1 MLPKWPTFGRSYVD
15 ELPNDDAS
23 HTRQCV
29 VLNTSVLSF
38 TRKKENMTPVF
49 LQNFCQPT
57 FSSGF
62 IPNSLTLLHKKRSCY
77 TSEKEFSEMHF
88 ESPRKSFILHF
99 SQSAHYYTCQFPLSS
114 TQQVEVSA
122 AISAN
127 WRRSP
132 TQSPTT
138 PWLSSS
144 GGVSIKWFW
153 NTTTHSGFWHLGRN
167 GKTKII
173 WWQLTC
179 NPVA

>member
-1 MLPKWPTFGRSYVD
+1 MNFQMTTRVTRDNASYWTPLYWV
-15 ELPNDDAS
+15 S
-23 HTRQCV
+23 QG
-29 VLNTSVLSF
+29 
-38 TRKKENMTPVF
+38 RKKTWP
-49 LQNFCQPT
+49 P
-57 FSSGF
+57 SSFRTSANQLSVQVSFQIRWCCCIRKGVGF
-62 IPNSLTLLHKKRSCY
+62 Y

-114 TQQVEVSA
+114 TQQVEESA